1 MHLVDFLRKS
11 LQIKISAVHLNYQTN
26 KNTEIMTIVD
36 RKSGYKMVSYAGE
49 SASFGL
55 MMKLI
60 NNIEENK
67 DSAMCGD
74 DYIIQ
79 IAYRKSFGEQ
89 SRGDFRIVFDYKSF
103 RSSDLQIIVQTG
115 KYECDYTIETIKIE
129 DLTPKKI
136 KAIHSKVARAKKL
149 VVDAMAKNTEAWQEL
164 EASKLELIADRWDR
178 ENRGYKTML
187 AHLDIQITE

>member
-1 MHLVDFLRKS
+1 
-11 LQIKISAVHLNYQTN
+11 
-26 KNTEIMTIVD
+26 MTIVNN
-36 RKSGYKMVSYAGE
+36 KSGYKMVTYNGPT
-49 SASFGL
+49 ASFGH

-60 NNIEENK
+60 NNIEANK
-67 DSAMCGD
+67 DKAVCGD

-79 IAYRKSFGEQ
+79 LVYQKSF
-89 SRGDFRIVFDYKSF
+89 SRICRGDFRIVFDYKSF
-103 RSSDLQIIVQTG
+103 RSSDLEIIVQTG

-136 KAIHSKVARAKKL
+136 KALHSKVARAKKL
-149 VVDAMAKNTEAWQEL
+149 VVDAMAKNTEAWQEH
-164 EASKLELIADRWDR
+164 EASRLEFTADRWDR